1 MPNSS
6 ANGRHPF
13 IKNIN
18 IIKKLY
24 QHYDL
29 YHQNNVPHYRVPE
42 GLEDVS
48 KFPDLVAELIDRE
61 WGESDIKKLIGENL
75 LRVFE
80 AVEKVGG
87 L

>member
-13 IKNIN
+13 DKNIN

-29 YHQNNVPHYRVPE
+29 HHQNNVPHYRVPE